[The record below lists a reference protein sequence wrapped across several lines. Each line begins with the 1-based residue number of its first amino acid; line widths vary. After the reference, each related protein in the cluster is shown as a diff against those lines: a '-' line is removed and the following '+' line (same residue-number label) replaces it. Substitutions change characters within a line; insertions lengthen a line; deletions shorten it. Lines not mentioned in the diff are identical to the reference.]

1 MSQPCNAL
9 AVDHSECLFSAFKS
23 ENEVGLLFSCEGQ
36 EVGTREKDRQDLEE
50 RGRGGGVER
59 G

>member
-50 RGRGGGVER
+50 RGRGGG